1 MLVLSRKPGESILI
15 GDHIEVR
22 CVEVRGDVV
31 RLGIVAPRDVK
42 VWRKELLDE
51 VMDANASAV
60 ASPPM
65 DLLEIPLKGSRGVGK
80 CAEGEVV
87 DHE

>member
-1 MLVLSRKPGESILI
+1 VLVLSRKPGESIVI

-31 RLGIVAPRDVK
+31 RLGIVAPKDVK

-51 VMDANASAV
+51 VISANASAV
-60 ASPPM
+60 ASLSLSLT
-65 DLLEIPLKGSRGVGK
+65 DIPLKGVQGSKEGAGERG
-80 CAEGEVV
+80 
-87 DHE
+87 